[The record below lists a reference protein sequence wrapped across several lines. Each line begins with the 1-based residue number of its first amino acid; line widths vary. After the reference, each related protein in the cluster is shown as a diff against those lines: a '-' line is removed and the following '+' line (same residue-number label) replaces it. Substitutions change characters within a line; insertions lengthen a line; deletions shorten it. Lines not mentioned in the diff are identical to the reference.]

1 MRPECPAQSP
11 QMKAS
16 DSSNSLNALVPSTP
30 SCFICLEEDLVDGEP
45 LISSALLRNC
55 GCRFHTH
62 PACWN
67 KWMKDKSDYDCPIC
81 HKQSLLR
88 IGVAPTPVLEEDPQ
102 MYYPKMQ
109 YVYILMIFGT
119 LLGFAIYYAITNKL

>member
-1 MRPECPAQSP
+1 
-11 QMKAS
+11 MKAS
-16 DSSNSLNALVPSTP
+16 DSSNSLNALVPDAP
-30 SCFICLEEDLVDGEP
+30 SCFICLEEDLVDGES
-45 LISSALLRNC
+45 LVSSTLLRNC

-88 IGVAPTPVLEEDPQ
+88 IGIPPTPFPRELPRIEHVKI
-102 MYYPKMQ
+102 YYIYCM
-109 YVYILMIFGT
+109 ILIGT
-119 LLGFAIYYAITNKL
+119 LVGVGIYYAIARP